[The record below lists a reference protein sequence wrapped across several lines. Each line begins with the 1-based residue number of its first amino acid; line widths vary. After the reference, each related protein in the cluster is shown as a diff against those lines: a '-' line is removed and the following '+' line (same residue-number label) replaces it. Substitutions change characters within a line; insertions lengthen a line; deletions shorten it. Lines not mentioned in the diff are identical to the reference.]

1 MRALTSLLVAI
12 TVISPALSSVAQTS
26 LQLSAGE
33 RTLESLATW
42 VGDLSG
48 GAVLDIDDEER
59 RDLTRGG
66 TINAFNLSLSYRPVD
81 AGPAITVWSSAG
93 DASIWEWTPYTL
105 PSGLAYVVP
114 FENFVP
120 LLGNGADFTAIT
132 RVEFDAGALEAE
144 MLKNLEVQ
152 LKADAT
158 LVASKVVQIVDANFD
173 GAANPGERLQ
183 YFIQVQNQ
191 GTGNANNVLLTD
203 IPDAKSALV
212 AGSVGTTSGS
222 VTNGNQPGAN
232 AVTVSIPVVGVAP
245 CQPQLVTVSL
255 TVEIDVPFLE
265 PGDVVCNQATLFSPD
280 SPVAISDDPFTI
292 AQGDPTCL
300 FVILGAQQA
309 HSVDI
314 DRDGKVKLSE
324 LLRMVQLYNADTY
337 GCEFGTEDDY
347 APGDPDQNCVAHDA
361 DYSPQDW
368 IIKLSELLRIVQLF
382 NLGSYYYCPESNPV
396 TEDSF
401 CGII

>member
-1 MRALTSLLVAI
+1 MRALTSLLVAFA
-12 TVISPALSSVAQTS
+12 VISPALSSVAQTS

-33 RTLESLATW
+33 RRLESLATW
-42 VGDLSG
+42 IGDLSD
-48 GAVLDIDDEER
+48 GAVLNIDEVER
-59 RDLTRGG
+59 QDLTRAGK
-66 TINAFNLSLSYRPVD
+66 IDAFNLSLSYRPVD
-81 AGPAITVWSSAG
+81 AGPAITVWSSAD

-105 PSGLAYVVP
+105 PSGMAYVVP

-132 RVEFDAGALEAE
+132 RIEFDAGALEAE
-144 MLKNLEVQ
+144 LLKNLEVQ

-158 LVASKVVQIVDANFD
+158 LVAGKIVQVLDANFD

-203 IPDAKSALV
+203 IPDAKTALV
-212 AGSVGTTSGS
+212 AGSVSTTSGS
-222 VTNGNQPGAN
+222 VTNGNQLGAN

-245 CQPQLVTVSL
+245 CQPQLVTVAL
-255 TVEIDVPFLE
+255 TVEIDVPFFD
-265 PGDVVCNQATLFSPD
+265 PGDTVCNQATLFSPD

-292 AQGDPTCL
+292 SQGDPTCL
-300 FVILGAQQA
+300 VVTLSALQA

-314 DRDGKVKLSE
+314 DGDGKVKLSE
-324 LLRMVQLYNADTY
+324 LLRMVQLYNADSY
-337 GCEFGTEDDY
+337 GCEAGTEDDY
-347 APGDPDQNCVAHDA
+347 APADPDQNCPPHKA
-361 DYSPQDW
+361 DYAPQDW
-368 IIKLSELLRIVQLF
+368 IIKLSELLRIVQLY
-382 NLGSYYYCPESNPV
+382 NLGSYYYCPDSNPV
-396 TEDSF
+396 TEDLF